1 MIVTG
6 AFAAPSTISPSASGL
21 SNSASDTFCA
31 KASAL
36 RADVPRSASVS
47 AAPPS
52 QNSRR
57 VVFNGNSLM
66 RSLEI
71 RAVGYPETP
80 TMAILRYRPRASLS
94 LDRGTQSGERG
105 AQVFVVNAGQFAFNG
120 SGFGG
125 VWAFGRGRLRCS
137 FERRLPQRE
146 PADRLPAEE
155 AIDPLQDHPGE
166 MLNLQRRRPLDPKH
180 QGCRLGLF
188 AGDCSRPLD
197 FDRLTM
203 CGH

>member
-21 SNSASDTFCA
+21 SNSASDTFWA
-31 KASAL
+31 KASAPK
-36 RADVPRSASVS
+36 AEVPRSAIVS

-57 VVFNGNSLM
+57 VTFNGNSLM

-71 RAVGYPETP
+71 RAFGYPETP

-94 LDRGTQSGERG
+94 LDRGAQSGERG
-105 AQVFVVNAGQFAFNG
+105 AQVFVVNADQFAFYG

-125 VWAFGRGRLRCS
+125 VRAFGCGRLRRPR
-137 FERRLPQRE
+137 ERR
-146 PADRLPAEE
+146 
-155 AIDPLQDHPGE
+155 
-166 MLNLQRRRPLDPKH
+166 
-180 QGCRLGLF
+180 
-188 AGDCSRPLD
+188 
-197 FDRLTM
+197 
-203 CGH
+203 